1 MQLARGL
8 DAGED
13 ARHGL
18 TTYAGRVRRRKVRE
32 LKDLVDVAKTAA
44 ARAATYLRGLT
55 PAAPSDWT
63 EKGPHDF
70 VTDADR
76 AAEALIATTLTSG
89 VPGSTVVGEELSP
102 GGPRSGDVVWIVDPL
117 DGTTNFLHRY
127 PQYAVSIG
135 CAVNGAL
142 CVGVIHDI
150 PRDVVYWGARGA
162 GAWQGERRLR
172 RTRPRR
178 RSGRAA
184 RRLLGADP
192 RPLGHRRGRGADS
205 RGLGR
210 RDDAHRRRRRAATW
224 LAGGGQPDH
233 ASLAV

>member
-102 GGPRSGDVVWIVDPL
+102 GGPRSG
-117 DGTTNFLHRY
+117 R
-127 PQYAVSIG
+127 SE
-135 CAVNGAL
+135 
-142 CVGVIHDI
+142 
-150 PRDVVYWGARGA
+150 
-162 GAWQGERRLR
+162 ERRVGKE
-172 RTRPRR
+172 
-178 RSGRAA
+178 GRA
-184 RRLLGADP
+184 
-192 RPLGHRRGRGADS
+192 RRGR
-205 RGLGR
+205 
-210 RDDAHRRRRRAATW
+210 AHER
-224 LAGGGQPDH
+224 
-233 ASLAV
+233 SNEV